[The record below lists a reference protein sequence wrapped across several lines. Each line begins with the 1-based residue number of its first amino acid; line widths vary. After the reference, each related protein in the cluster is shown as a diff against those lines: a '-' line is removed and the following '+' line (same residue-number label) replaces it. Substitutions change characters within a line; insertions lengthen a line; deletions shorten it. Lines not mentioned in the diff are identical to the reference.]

1 MGDGIMLET
10 TKKEILS
17 KSLIYYI
24 NNFPINIYTPFY
36 VVYLKRQC
44 NVCQTRQEIM
54 VPVVSGIEFDSF
66 IYTKRFY
73 SLHFIYDLPNEIR
86 INLYKKT
93 WSLNLLHGL
102 YVNKCSKCMN
112 SFLDVETFTD
122 IDINDIRI
130 RKLDLTQD
138 KYLIRSSYSVFPFSK
153 EDIEE
158 KLRNNT
164 IL

>member
-1 MGDGIMLET
+1 
-10 TKKEILS
+10 
-17 KSLIYYI
+17 
-24 NNFPINIYTPFY
+24 
-36 VVYLKRQC
+36 
-44 NVCQTRQEIM
+44 M